1 MKVKTFIDRPLLS
14 MVISVIIVALG
25 MIALTSLPVERYPDI
40 APPAINVWASYPGA
54 SAETVLKSVV
64 TPLEE
69 AINGV
74 DGMTY
79 MKSSASNGSGSITV
93 FFEQG
98 ANADLAAVNV
108 QNRVI
113 QAQAQL
119 PAEVLQIGV
128 STEKQQPGQLRII
141 ALESPNGTYDEN
153 FLSNYFYNNLRPA
166 ILRIKGVGKVE
177 VWGSQY
183 ALRIWLKPDVMA
195 RYKLMPSDI
204 SAVLAEQNIETSVGA
219 LGQNSDNVFQYVLR
233 YTGRKT
239 EVSEFENLVI
249 ASLPT
254 GEELHLK
261 DVADIELGQSDYDFT
276 NRINGHPGVMG
287 SVHQVAGSNAT
298 KINLAIDKLL
308 DELSQKLPKDVKIV
322 TFDNTNDFLFASI
335 REVIITLLIAMVLV
349 LVVVFLFL
357 QDFRATLIPA
367 LGILVSLIGTFA
379 FMKVAGFSVNL
390 LTLFALVLVIGTVV
404 DDSIVVVEA
413 VKANFDAGYKSAYKA
428 AIDAMKG
435 LAITLFTT
443 TLVFMVI
450 FIPVSFMGGTTGIF
464 FKQFGLSMA
473 VAVGISFINA
483 LTLAPALCALLLK
496 PSESEGSFTKKVT
509 RAYDTAFHALL
520 GHHLNALKHIIKRK
534 KLVALSVVAA
544 LALVVLLFKV
554 IPTGFVPN
562 EDVGTLFVDIT
573 APSGYTMEKTRGI
586 MDRACEQIQ
595 QLPAVESVGGVV
607 GVGAG
612 SNGAS
617 IFVQLKPWKQR
628 RGRNNTSTAVM
639 EQISEIMAQEREAQA
654 FVMEPGM
661 IEGYGGGGGF
671 EFSVQD
677 RNGTD
682 IRTLKTV
689 TDRFVEKLTERP
701 EIGEIYSNYDVNYP
715 QYKVDVDVSHCKRAG
730 VSPVTVLN
738 ELGAYLGGD
747 YISNFN
753 KYNKVY
759 QVSLQLRPSDR
770 TTPESLDNLFVRS
783 ESGAMLPIS
792 QFVTLT
798 KEYMPQSLSSFNM
811 FSSIGVSGNVAPGSS
826 TGKAIK
832 SIQELAAKELPVGY
846 SIEFDGITREESQQ
860 GNRVIVIFIICLV
873 FVYLV
878 MVALYES
885 LFIPLAVMLAV
896 PFGLVG
902 SLLFA
907 KLFGV
912 ENNIYFQVGI
922 IMLMG
927 LLAKTAILLTEYASQ
942 NRREG
947 MSIADSA
954 FVSAKMRLRPVL
966 MTSLTMIFGMLPL
979 MFANGVGANGSRTIG
994 VCLVGG
1000 MLFGTLGLLLT
1011 VPGLFTIFQ
1020 KMQEKARKGVPEGRN
1035 LNYPRQTRRSQGVKK
1050 MMVILIVSLSANTLP
1065 AQSWQQ
1071 IYPDPLLQSYI
1082 SEALE
1087 NNSDLRTAQ
1096 LSLEQSA
1103 AMLKQARLSY
1113 LPAFSLAP
1121 SGTVSKAQ
1129 NASATYT
1136 YELPLTMN
1144 WELSFGGKRHHQKAM
1159 AIAELE
1165 KDSAQLEY
1173 AQIQLVAEVANAYYT
1188 LVMLD
1193 RQYAITQ
1200 EGIRVQEENL
1210 RVLRA
1215 MKEVG
1220 QQNETA
1226 VSQAEASYQGVL
1238 TTLPMLEAQ
1247 IQKAESALCLL
1258 LNRQPDTIAR
1268 ASWDEVKGIVM
1279 DTDRAIPLEALAS
1292 RPDVM
1297 VAECLLRA
1305 SFSNVKVARAEF
1317 YPTLSISGSAGWTNN
1332 GVTINPYQILLNA
1345 ICSLTQPLFA
1355 QGRLKANLK
1364 VAQSQ
1369 QEQAQIAF
1377 EKALLVAGGEVR
1389 DALADCRACST
1400 REEARTKQVE
1410 AAQRAYENS
1419 RLTMQ
1424 YANTS
1429 YLEVLIAQSAWLDAQ
1444 LQQTADWLELQQ
1456 GKISLY
1462 KALCQ

>member
-1 MKVKTFIDRPLLS
+1 MNVKTFIDRPLLS

-25 MIALTSLPVERYPDI
+25 VIALTSLPVERYPDI

-153 FLSNYFYNNLRPA
+153 FLSNYFHNNLRPA

-261 DVADIELGQSDYDFT
+261 DVADIELGQSDYDYA
-276 NRINGHPGVMG
+276 NSINSHPGVMG

-413 VKANFDAGYKSAYKA
+413 VKANFDAGYQSAYKA
-428 AIDAMKG
+428 AVDAMKG
-435 LAITLFTT
+435 LSVTLFTT

-450 FIPVSFMGGTTGIF
+450 FIPVSFIGGTTGIF

-496 PSESEGSFTKKVT
+496 PSGSEGSFTKKVT
-509 RAYDTAFHALL
+509 RAYNTAFQALL
-520 GHHLNALKHIIKRK
+520 GHYLNALKHIIKRK

-639 EQISEIMAQEREAQA
+639 EQISEIMSQEREAQA

-682 IRTLKTV
+682 IRTLKTI
-689 TDRFVEKLTERP
+689 TDRFVEKLTECP

-730 VSPVTVLN
+730 ISPVTVLN

-798 KEYMPQSLSSFNM
+798 KEFMPQSLSSFNM
-811 FSSIGVSGNVAPGSS
+811 FSSIGVSGNVDPGSS

-860 GNRVIVIFIICLV
+860 GNRVIFIFIICLV

-947 MSIADSA
+947 MSITDSA

-1035 LNYPRQTRRSQGVKK
+1035 LNYPRQTQRSLGAKK
-1050 MMVILIVSLSANTLP
+1050 MIVILLISLSANTLP

-1071 IYPDPLLQSYI
+1071 SYPDPLLQSYI

-1087 NNSDLRTAQ
+1087 NNIDLRTAQ

-1121 SGTVSKAQ
+1121 PGTVSKAQ
-1129 NASATYT
+1129 NEAATYT
-1136 YELPLTMN
+1136 YELPLTMS
-1144 WELSFGGKRHHQKAM
+1144 WEVSFGGKRHHQKEM
-1159 AIAELE
+1159 ALAELE
-1165 KDSAQLEY
+1165 KDSAQLKY

-1200 EGIRVQEENL
+1200 EGICIQAENL

-1220 QQNETA
+1220 QQNEAA
-1226 VSQAEASYQGVL
+1226 VSQAEASYQGVQA
-1238 TTLPMLEAQ
+1238 TLPMLEAQ

-1258 LNRQPDTIAR
+1258 LNRQPDAIAR

-1279 DTDRAIPLEALAS
+1279 DSDRAIPLEALAS
-1292 RPDVM
+1292 RPDVLA
-1297 VAECLLRA
+1297 AECLLRA
-1305 SFSNVKVARAEF
+1305 SFSNVKVARSEF

-1389 DALADCRACST
+1389 DALADCRAYST

-1410 AAQRAYENS
+1410 AAHRAYENS

-1429 YLEVLIAQSAWLDAQ
+1429 YLEVLIAQSAWLDAL

-1456 GKISLY
+1456 GKINLY
-1462 KALCQ
+1462 KALCR

>member
-1 MKVKTFIDRPLLS
+1 

-25 MIALTSLPVERYPDI
+25 VIALTSLPVERYPDI

-54 SAETVLKSVV
+54 SAETVLKSVE

-153 FLSNYFYNNLRPA
+153 FLSNYFHNNLRPA

-204 SAVLAEQNIETSVGA
+204 SAVLAEQNIEASVGA
-219 LGQNSDNVFQYVLR
+219 LGQNSDNVFQYSLR

-261 DVADIELGQSDYDFT
+261 DVADIELGQSDYDYA
-276 NRINGHPGVMG
+276 NSINSHPGVMG

-308 DELSQKLPKDVKIV
+308 DELNQKLPKDVKSV

-367 LGILVSLIGTFA
+367 LSILVSLIGTFA

-435 LAITLFTT
+435 LSVTLFTT

-464 FKQFGLSMA
+464 FKQFGLTMA

-496 PSESEGSFTKKVT
+496 PSGNEGSITKKVT

-520 GHHLNALKHIIKRK
+520 GHYLNALKHIIKRK
-534 KLVALSVVAA
+534 KLVAISVVEA
-544 LALVVLLFKV
+544 LAMVVLLFKV

-628 RGRNNTSTAVM
+628 RGRNKTSTAVM

-682 IRTLKTV
+682 IRTLKAI

-715 QYKVDVDVSHCKRAG
+715 QYKVEVDVSHCKRAG
-730 VSPVTVLN
+730 ISPVTVLN
-738 ELGAYLGGD
+738 ELGAYLVGD

-798 KEYMPQSLSSFNM
+798 KEFMPQSLSSFNM

-860 GNRVIVIFIICLV
+860 GNRVIIIFIICLV

-947 MSIADSA
+947 MSITDSA

-1020 KMQEKARKGVPEGRN
+1020 RLQEKARKGVPEGRDF
-1035 LNYPRQTRRSQGVKK
+1035 NYPRQTQCSLGMKK
-1050 MMVILIVSLSANTLP
+1050 MIVILLISLSANTLP

-1096 LSLEQSA
+1096 LSLEQSE

-1121 SGTVSKAQ
+1121 SGTVSKTQ

-1215 MKEVG
+1215 LKEVG
-1220 QQNETA
+1220 QQNEAA

-1238 TTLPMLEAQ
+1238 ATLPMLEAQ
-1247 IQKAESALCLL
+1247 ILKAESALCLL
-1258 LNRQPDTIAR
+1258 LNRQPDVIAR
-1268 ASWDEVKGIVM
+1268 ASWEEVKGIVI
-1279 DTDRAIPLEALAS
+1279 DTERAVPLEALAS
-1292 RPDVM
+1292 RPDVLA
-1297 VAECLLRA
+1297 AEHHLRA
-1305 SFSNVKVARAEF
+1305 SFSNVKVVRSEF
-1317 YPTLSISGSAGWTNN
+1317 YPSLSISGTVGWTNNN
-1332 GVTINPYQILLNA
+1332 GVTINPYQMLLNA
-1345 ICSLTQPLFA
+1345 ISSLAQPLFA

-1389 DALADCRACST
+1389 DALADCRACSA

-1410 AAQRAYENS
+1410 AAHQAYENS

-1444 LQQTADWLELQQ
+1444 LQQTSDWLELQQ
-1456 GKISLY
+1456 GKINLY
-1462 KALCQ
+1462 KALCR

>member
-1 MKVKTFIDRPLLS
+1 

-25 MIALTSLPVERYPDI
+25 VIALTSLPVERYPDI

-239 EVSEFENLVI
+239 EVSEFEYLVI

-261 DVADIELGQSDYDFT
+261 DVADIELGQSDYDYA
-276 NRINGHPGVMG
+276 NSINSHPGVMG

-308 DELSQKLPKDVKIV
+308 DELNQKLPKDVKIV

-413 VKANFDAGYKSAYKA
+413 VKANFDAGYQSAYKA

-435 LAITLFTT
+435 LSVTLFTT

-450 FIPVSFMGGTTGIF
+450 FIPVSFIGGTTGIF

-496 PSESEGSFTKKVT
+496 PSGSEGSFTKKVT
-509 RAYDTAFHALL
+509 RAYNTAFQALL
-520 GHHLNALKHIIKRK
+520 GHYLNALKHIIKRK
-534 KLVALSVVAA
+534 KLVAISVVAA
-544 LALVVLLFKV
+544 FALVVLLFKV

-573 APSGYTMEKTRGI
+573 TPSGYTMEKTRGI

-595 QLPAVESVGGVV
+595 QQPAVESVGGVV

-682 IRTLKTV
+682 IRTLKTI

-730 VSPVTVLN
+730 ISPVTVLN

-783 ESGAMLPIS
+783 DSGAMLPIS

-798 KEYMPQSLSSFNM
+798 KEYMPQSLSNFNM

-927 LLAKTAILLTEYASQ
+927 LLAKTAILLTEYASH

-947 MSIADSA
+947 MSITDSA

-966 MTSLTMIFGMLPL
+966 MTSLTMILGMLPL

-1020 KMQEKARKGVPEGRN
+1020 KMQEKVRKGVPEGRN

-1050 MMVILIVSLSANTLP
+1050 MIVILLISLSANTLP

-1087 NNSDLRTAQ
+1087 NNADLRTAQ
-1096 LSLEQSA
+1096 LSLEQSV

-1121 SGTVSKAQ
+1121 SGTVSKAR
-1129 NASATYT
+1129 NEAANYT
-1136 YELPLTMN
+1136 YELPLTMS
-1144 WELSFGGKRHHQKAM
+1144 WELSFGGKRRHQKAM

-1165 KDSAQLEY
+1165 KDSAQLQY
-1173 AQIQLVAEVANAYYT
+1173 AQIQLIAEVANAYYT

-1193 RQYAITQ
+1193 KQYTITQ
-1200 EGIRVQEENL
+1200 EGIRIQEENL

-1238 TTLPMLEAQ
+1238 ATLPMLEAQ
-1247 IQKAESALCLL
+1247 IRKAETALCLL
-1258 LNRQPDTIAR
+1258 LNRQPDAIAR

-1279 DTDRAIPLEALAS
+1279 DSDRAIPLEALAS
-1292 RPDVM
+1292 RPDVLA
-1297 VAECLLRA
+1297 AECLLRA
-1305 SFSNVKVARAEF
+1305 SFSNVKVARSEF

-1345 ICSLTQPLFA
+1345 ISSLTQPLFA

-1456 GKISLY
+1456 GKINLY
-1462 KALCQ
+1462 KALCR